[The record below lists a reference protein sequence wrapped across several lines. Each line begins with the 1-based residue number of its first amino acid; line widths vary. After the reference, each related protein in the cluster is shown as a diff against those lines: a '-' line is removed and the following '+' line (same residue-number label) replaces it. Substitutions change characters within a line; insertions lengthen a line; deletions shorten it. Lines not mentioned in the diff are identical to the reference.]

1 MTNLIWIYSMDAA
14 YIYLLWNYW
23 IESWRTTEIAAG
35 LLERNWVFVTNW
47 HFLILHT
54 HFLILHTHFLILHTH
69 FLILP
74 RHFLILLTHFL
85 ILPRHFLIL
94 PHFCNSM
101 SLTLD
106 ISNYEIRMQRYR
118 FLENLSLWQRLNY
131 FKWWNC
137 KSILPLKDVPGA
149 QIDQNLKRKLAS
161 HVFFSDTSIRCTLYY
176 KERFYRQKSSKLVI
190 IIYKF
195 IKICCKAKNV
205 VHVTYLHL
213 SSIKTCKL

>member
-118 FLENLSLWQRLNY
+118 FLENLSLWQILNY

-161 HVFFSDTSIRCTLYY
+161 HVFFQILQSDVHCTIKNDSIA
-176 KERFYRQKSSKLVI
+176 K
-190 IIYKF
+190 
-195 IKICCKAKNV
+195 KAQN
-205 VHVTYLHL
+205 
-213 SSIKTCKL
+213 